1 MICCMCPHF
10 QCMCVNIICMCP
22 HGLLHVPSLR
32 CMCSHGLR
40 NVSSWFAACVLMDVA
55 CVFIFNACV
64 LILYACVLMVC
75 CACRVLYVHTGTR
88 IRIGDQEHCLQRYV
102 KYRVLTIVEKVT
114 EAVDGGGEEG
124 PGDKNDGGE
133 EGSGDGRSIQK
144 RSASP
149 SGSDDDAPSS
159 PPAKCRRFH

>member
-1 MICCMCPHF
+1 
-10 QCMCVNIICMCP
+10 
-22 HGLLHVPSLR
+22 
-32 CMCSHGLR
+32 MCSHGLR

-75 CACRVLYVHTGTR
+75 CACHVLYVHTGTR

-124 PGDKNDGGE
+124 PGDKTMEERKVLAMDDQFKSDQPHLRVLTTTHPRHPRLSVGGFI
-133 EGSGDGRSIQK
+133 R
-144 RSASP
+144 
-149 SGSDDDAPSS
+149 
-159 PPAKCRRFH
+159 